1 MGNRIVVNLEAPPQN
16 GRTPRASQRRRRRWP
31 KVLAILGVVI
41 LVLVVVVAVAG
52 FVSWRYYQ
60 STPTYTLALMID
72 AAQRNDMAEV
82 EKRIDDEAIAKNMA
96 AGISQKAA
104 GRYGLALNS
113 SIQQKID
120 GAMPALMPRLKQTIH
135 DEVAKE
141 LKAFAST
148 SEPKPFILLLVA
160 IPSLM
165 TITTEGDAAKATTT
179 VGGRTIE
186 LAMQRDAERWK
197 VTEFKDDVV
206 VQRIVDSVMKE
217 LPAIRT
223 LDSSNP
229 FLNKPARRRS
239 RRNR

>member
-1 MGNRIVVNLEAPPQN
+1 MGKRIVINLDAPQQN
-16 GRTPRASQRRRRRWP
+16 ARTPRAPRGTRRRWP
-31 KVLAILGVVI
+31 KVLAILGVVV

-72 AAQRNDMAEV
+72 AAQRNDVAEF
-82 EKRIDDEAIAKNMA
+82 EKRIDHEAIAKNMV

-113 SIQQKID
+113 SIQQQID
-120 GAMPALMPRLKQTIH
+120 GAMPALLPRLKQTIH
-135 DEVAKE
+135 EE
-141 LKAFAST
+141 AFAST
-148 SEPKPFILLLVA
+148 SEPQPFILLLVA

-165 TITTEGDAAKATTT
+165 TITSEGDAAKATASI
-179 VGGRTIE
+179 GGRTIE

-206 VQRIVDSVMKE
+206 VQRVVDSVMKD

-223 LDSSNP
+223 LDSTVP
-229 FLNKPARRRS
+229 FLKKPKRS
-239 RRNR
+239 RGNR

>member
-16 GRTPRASQRRRRRWP
+16 VPTARAAQGRRRRWP
-31 KVLAILGVVI
+31 RVLAILGVVI
-41 LVLVVVVAVAG
+41 LVVVVVVAVAG

-72 AAQRNDMAEV
+72 AAQRNDVAEF
-82 EKRIDDEAIAKNMA
+82 EKRIDHESIAKNMA
-96 AGISQKAA
+96 AAVSQKAA
-104 GRYGLALNS
+104 GRYGLALDS
-113 SIQQKID
+113 SIQQRID
-120 GAMPALMPRLKQTIH
+120 GAMPALLPRLKQTIH
-135 DEVAKE
+135 QEVAKE
-141 LKAFAST
+141 LKAIATT
-148 SEPKPFILLLVA
+148 SEPQPFIRLLVA

-165 TITTEGDAAKATTT
+165 TITTEGDAAKATANIN
-179 VGGRTIE
+179 GRTIE

-206 VQRIVDSVMKE
+206 VQRVVDSVMKD

-223 LDSSNP
+223 SDALP
-229 FLNKPARRRS
+229 FLKSPARNKRS

>member
-1 MGNRIVVNLEAPPQN
+1 MRNRIVVNLDARPQN
-16 GRTPRASQRRRRRWP
+16 APKVRGKRRRWP
-31 KVLAILGVVI
+31 RLLAILGLVV

-52 FVSWRYYQ
+52 FFSWRYYQ

-72 AAQRNDMAEV
+72 AAQRNDVAEF
-82 EKRIDDEAIAKNMA
+82 EKQIDDEAIAKNMA
-96 AGISQKAA
+96 AAISQKAA

-113 SIQQKID
+113 SIQQQID
-120 GAMPALMPRLKQTIH
+120 AAMPALLPRVKQTIH

-148 SEPKPFILLLVA
+148 SEPKPFILLLLA

-179 VGGRTIE
+179 ITGRTIE
-186 LAMQRDAERWK
+186 LAMQRDTERWR

-206 VQRIVDSVMKE
+206 VQRVVDGVMKD

-223 LDSSNP
+223 LDP
-229 FLNKPARRRS
+229 FLNKPARNKRS
-239 RRNR
+239 RGNR